1 MGERKERRLR
11 REAEAA
17 AERDRIEQ
25 EKAAQ
30 EQAEAEAAAQEAE
43 EAQSES
49 PAEQGTEAAQQGV
62 AEHRENAPRRV
73 PEAVQPRKRR
83 RAKINLQAAVVLL
96 VFALLM
102 GVVLGYVL
110 GRSAGE
116 RRASEAEM
124 RLAELTAAVESEQQ
138 QAQEMQSAEQANEE
152 ALAALAGE
160 AAFSDGDTD
169 LLMGAEDLS
178 GATDAQDSDEVV
190 AEFVGGQLRS
200 GEVIEEYNAQLARY
214 MFEGYSEAEASETL
228 LQEVMED
235 MVFERVLEAH
245 AKALGVYELTA
256 ADGQQISA
264 EAQQRY
270 GEQLSYARSLV
281 RTDGMGDAEVE
292 AAAESYL
299 LESEGV
305 TLESI
310 EAELRAGW
318 WKDKL
323 YDALTANVSVGSG
336 EIMSA
341 YNEALADQKERF
353 LASAGD
359 YEAAQ
364 MSGEVIVYNLPGYRR
379 VRMVGLSFDSF
390 DALTAV
396 DEFTLQLAALDES
409 ADAAKIAEL
418 KAQLN
423 EYYAPLEEKA
433 NALLQAL
440 ADGGSMEDLSA
451 QYGGETEEGCVSA
464 DSSLWTQEIVDA
476 AMALANPGDVS
487 GIVRTGDGVYIL
499 QYVSDVPEG
508 TVAMSEVYDA
518 LSAQTLDTAR
528 YLAYETQI
536 NAWMEEAEPKY
547 YPERMQ

>member
-30 EQAEAEAAAQEAE
+30 EQAEAEAAAPEAE
-43 EAQSES
+43 EAQGEA
-49 PAEQGTEAAQQGV
+49 PAAQEVEAVQQGE
-62 AEHRENAPRRV
+62 AEHRENAPRRA
-73 PEAVQPRKRR
+73 PEAAQPRKRR

-110 GRSAGE
+110 GRSAGD
-116 RRASEAEM
+116 RRASEAEA
-124 RLAELTAAVESEQQ
+124 RLAELTAAVETEQQ
-138 QAQEMQSAEQANEE
+138 QVQEVQSAEQANEE

-178 GATDAQDSDEVV
+178 GATDVQAADEVV
-190 AEFVGGQLRS
+190 AEFDGGELRS

-235 MVFERVLEAH
+235 MVFERVLETH
-245 AKALGVYELTA
+245 AKALGVYELSAT
-256 ADGQQISA
+256 DGQQISA

-270 GEQLSYARSLV
+270 EEQMSYARSIV
-281 RTDGMGDAEVE
+281 RAEGMGDAEVDT
-292 AAAESYL
+292 AAQSYL

-310 EAELRAGW
+310 EAELRSGW
-318 WKDKL
+318 WMDKL

-341 YNEALADQKERF
+341 YNDALADQKERF
-353 LASAGD
+353 LANAGD

-379 VRMVGLSFDSF
+379 VKMVGLTFDSF

-396 DEFTLQLAALDES
+396 DALNTQLAALDAS
-409 ADAAKIAEL
+409 ADAEQIAEL
-418 KAQLN
+418 KAQRN

-433 NALLQAL
+433 NALLQEL
-440 ADGGSMEDLSA
+440 ASGGSMEDLSA
-451 QYGGETEEGCVSA
+451 QYGGETEEGCVRA

-487 GIVRTGDGVYIL
+487 GVVRTGDGVYIL

-528 YLAYETQI
+528 YLAYEAQI

>member
-30 EQAEAEAAAQEAE
+30 EQAEAEAAAPEAE
-43 EAQSES
+43 EAQGEA
-49 PAEQGTEAAQQGV
+49 PAAQEAEAVQQGE
-62 AEHRENAPRRV
+62 AEHRENAPRRA
-73 PEAVQPRKRR
+73 PEAAQPRKRR

-110 GRSAGE
+110 GRSAGD
-116 RRASEAEM
+116 RRASEAEA
-124 RLAELTAAVESEQQ
+124 RLAELTAAVETEQQ
-138 QAQEMQSAEQANEE
+138 QVQEVQSAEQANEE

-178 GATDAQDSDEVV
+178 GATDVQAADEVV
-190 AEFVGGQLRS
+190 AEFDGGELRS

-214 MFEGYSEAEASETL
+214 MFEGYSEAEASESL

-245 AKALGVYELTA
+245 AKALGVYELSA

-270 GEQLSYARSLV
+270 EEKLIYARSLV
-281 RTDGMGDAEVE
+281 RAEGMDDAEVE
-292 AAAESYL
+292 AAAQSYL

-310 EAELRAGW
+310 EAELRSGW
-318 WKDKL
+318 WTDKL

-341 YNEALADQKERF
+341 YNDALADQKERF
-353 LASAGD
+353 LANAGD

-390 DALTAV
+390 ETMSAV
-396 DEFTLQLAALDES
+396 DELNQQLATLDAS
-409 ADAAKIAEL
+409 ADAEQYAACQ
-418 KAQLN
+418 AQIDAL
-423 EYYAPLEEKA
+423 YAPLETQA
-433 NALLQAL
+433 NAMLQAA
-440 ADGGSMEDLSA
+440 ADGGDLESLSR
-451 QYGGETEEGCVSA
+451 QYGGSVEECCIAA
-464 DSSLWTQEIVDA
+464 DSSSWTQEIVDA
-476 AMALANPGDVS
+476 AMALKAPGDVS
-487 GIVRTGDGVYIL
+487 AVVRTDDGVYIL
-499 QYVSDVPEG
+499 QYVGDVQEG
-508 TVAMSEVYDA
+508 TVSMNDVYDE
-518 LSAQTLDTAR
+518 LSAQTLETAR

-536 NAWMEEAEPKY
+536 NTWMEEADPKY

>member
-30 EQAEAEAAAQEAE
+30 QADAE
-43 EAQSES
+43 EAQPEQVDVQETAPEQ
-49 PAEQGTEAAQQGV
+49 PAE
-62 AEHRENAPRRV
+62 AERDHRENAPRRA
-73 PEAVQPRKRR
+73 PEEEAAPVRKRR

-110 GRSAGE
+110 GRSAGD
-116 RRASEAEM
+116 RRAMEAEAK
-124 RLAELTAAVESEQQ
+124 LAELTATVEPQQ
-138 QAQEMQSAEQANEE
+138 QAQLEQSAEQANEE

-160 AAFSDGDTD
+160 ALSSDGDSD

-178 GATDAQDSDEVV
+178 GAADAQLTDEVV
-190 AEFVGGQLRS
+190 AEFGGGELMAS
-200 GEVIEEYNAQLARY
+200 EVIEEYNARLARY
-214 MFEGYSEAEASETL
+214 LFEGYSEAEVSENL
-228 LQEVMED
+228 LREVMED
-235 MVFERVLEAH
+235 MVFERVLESH
-245 AKALGVYELTA
+245 ARKLGVYELSA
-256 ADGQQISA
+256 SDEQQIAA

-270 GEQLSYARSLV
+270 EEQLSYARSLV
-281 RTDGMGDAEVE
+281 RTGEMSDAEVE
-292 AAAESYL
+292 AAAQSYL

-310 EAELRAGW
+310 EAELRSGW
-318 WKDKL
+318 WMDKL
-323 YDALTANVSVGSG
+323 YDALTADVSVGSG
-336 EIMSA
+336 EIMTA

-353 LASAGD
+353 LASSED

-364 MSGEVIVYNLPGYRR
+364 ASGDVIVYNLPGYRR
-379 VRMVGLSFDSF
+379 VKMVGFSFDSF
-390 DALTAV
+390 DSMTAV
-396 DEFTLQLAALDES
+396 DGLNTQIAALDAS
-409 ADAAKIAEL
+409 ADAEQISEL
-418 KAQLN
+418 QAQLDA
-423 EYYAPLEEKA
+423 YYAPLEERA
-433 NALLQAL
+433 DALLQAL
-440 ADGGSMEDLSA
+440 TGGGALESLSS
-451 QYGGETEEGCVSA
+451 QYGGELEEGCVCLG
-464 DSSLWTQEIVDA
+464 SSLWTQELVDA
-476 AMALANPGDVS
+476 AMALASPGDVS

-499 QYVSDVPEG
+499 QYVEDVPEG

-518 LSAQTLDTAR
+518 LSAQTWETAR

-536 NAWMEEAEPKY
+536 NTWMEEADPKY

>member
-30 EQAEAEAAAQEAE
+30 EQAEAEAAAPEAE
-43 EAQSES
+43 EAQGEA
-49 PAEQGTEAAQQGV
+49 PAAQEAEAVQQGE
-62 AEHRENAPRRV
+62 AEHRENAPRRA
-73 PEAVQPRKRR
+73 PEAAQPRKRR

-110 GRSAGE
+110 GRSAGD
-116 RRASEAEM
+116 RRASEAEA
-124 RLAELTAAVESEQQ
+124 RLAELTAAVETEQQ
-138 QAQEMQSAEQANEE
+138 QVQEVQSAEQANEE

-178 GATDAQDSDEVV
+178 GATDVQAADEVV
-190 AEFVGGQLRS
+190 AEFDGGELRS

-245 AKALGVYELTA
+245 AKALGVYELSA

-270 GEQLSYARSLV
+270 EEKLVYARSLV
-281 RTDGMGDAEVE
+281 RAEGMSDAEVE
-292 AAAESYL
+292 AAAQSYL

-310 EAELRAGW
+310 EAELRSGW
-318 WKDKL
+318 WMDKL

-341 YNEALADQKERF
+341 YNDALADQKERF
-353 LASAGD
+353 LANAGD

-379 VRMVGLSFDSF
+379 VKMVGLTFDSF

-396 DEFTLQLAALDES
+396 DALNTQLAALDAS
-409 ADAAKIAEL
+409 ADAAQIAEL
-418 KAQLN
+418 KAQRN

-451 QYGGETEEGCVSA
+451 QYGGETEEGCVRA

-487 GIVRTGDGVYIL
+487 GIVRTGVGVYIL

-528 YLAYETQI
+528 YLAYDAQI
-536 NAWMEEAEPKY
+536 NAWMEEADPKY

>member
-30 EQAEAEAAAQEAE
+30 EQAEAEAAAPEAE
-43 EAQSES
+43 EAQGEA
-49 PAEQGTEAAQQGV
+49 PAAQEAEAVQQGE
-62 AEHRENAPRRV
+62 AEHRENAPRRA
-73 PEAVQPRKRR
+73 PEAAQPRKRR

-110 GRSAGE
+110 GRRAGD
-116 RRASEAEM
+116 RRASEAEA
-124 RLAELTAAVESEQQ
+124 RLAELTAAVETEQQ
-138 QAQEMQSAEQANEE
+138 QAQEVQSAEEANEE

-178 GATDAQDSDEVV
+178 GATDVQAADEVV
-190 AEFVGGQLRS
+190 AEFDGGELRS

-235 MVFERVLEAH
+235 MVFERVLETH
-245 AKALGVYELTA
+245 AKALGVYELSA

-270 GEQLSYARSLV
+270 EEKLVYARSLV
-281 RTDGMGDAEVE
+281 RAEGMSDAEVE
-292 AAAESYL
+292 AAAQSYL

-318 WKDKL
+318 WMDKL
-323 YDALTANVSVGSG
+323 YDALTADVSVGSG

-341 YNEALADQKERF
+341 YNDALADQKERF
-353 LASAGD
+353 LANAGD

-379 VRMVGLSFDSF
+379 VKMVGLTFDSF

-396 DEFTLQLAALDES
+396 DALNTQLAALDAS
-409 ADAAKIAEL
+409 ADAAQIAEL
-418 KAQLN
+418 KAQRN

-451 QYGGETEEGCVSA
+451 QYGGETEEGCVRA

-528 YLAYETQI
+528 YLAYDAQI
-536 NAWMEEAEPKY
+536 NAWMEEADPKY

>member
-30 EQAEAEAAAQEAE
+30 EQPEAE
-43 EAQSES
+43 EAQ
-49 PAEQGTEAAQQGV
+49 PEQAAVQEAAPEQQGE
-62 AEHRENAPRRV
+62 AETDHRENAPRRA
-73 PEAVQPRKRR
+73 PGEEAAPVRKRRR

-116 RRASEAEM
+116 TRAKEAEAK
-124 RLAELTAAVESEQQ
+124 LAELSVTIEPQQ
-138 QAQEMQSAEQANEE
+138 QAQLEQSAEQANEE

-160 AAFSDGDTD
+160 QVSSDGDSS
-169 LLMGAEDLS
+169 LLMGVEDLS
-178 GATDAQDSDEVV
+178 GAADVQLTDEVV
-190 AEFVGGQLRS
+190 AEFGGGELMAS
-200 GEVIEEYNAQLARY
+200 EVIEEYNARLACY
-214 MFEGYSEAEASETL
+214 MFEGYSEEEVSETL
-228 LQEVMED
+228 LREVMED

-245 AKALGVYELTA
+245 ARELGVYELTA
-256 ADGQQISA
+256 ADEQQIAA

-270 GEQLSYARSLV
+270 EEQLSYARSLV
-281 RTDGMGDAEVE
+281 RTGEMSDAEVE
-292 AAAESYL
+292 AAAQSYL

-305 TLESI
+305 NQASI
-310 EAELRAGW
+310 EAELRASW
-318 WKDKL
+318 WMDKL

-336 EIMSA
+336 EIMTA

-353 LASAGD
+353 LASAED

-364 MSGEVIVYNLPGYRR
+364 ISGEVIVYNLPGYRR
-379 VRMVGLSFDSF
+379 VKMVGLSFDSF
-390 DALTAV
+390 DAMTAV
-396 DEFTLQLAALDES
+396 DELNAQIAALDAS
-409 ADAAKIAEL
+409 ADAEQIAEL
-418 KAQLN
+418 QAQIDA
-423 EYYAPLEEKA
+423 YYAPLEEKA
-433 NALLQAL
+433 NELLQSMT
-440 ADGGSMEDLSA
+440 DGGDMESLSS
-451 QYGGETEEGCVSA
+451 QYGGEMEEGCVCA
-464 DSSLWTQEIVDA
+464 DSSLWTQEIIDA
-476 AMALANPGDVS
+476 AMALAAPGDVS

-499 QYVSDVPEG
+499 QYVEDVPEG

-518 LSAQTLDTAR
+518 LSAQTQETAR

-536 NAWMEEAEPKY
+536 NAWMEEADPKY

>member
-30 EQAEAEAAAQEAE
+30 EQAEAEAAAPEAE
-43 EAQSES
+43 EAQGEA
-49 PAEQGTEAAQQGV
+49 PAAQEAEAVQQGE
-62 AEHRENAPRRV
+62 AEHRENAPRRA
-73 PEAVQPRKRR
+73 PEAAQPRKRR
-83 RAKINLQAAVVLL
+83 RAKINLQASVVLL

-110 GRSAGE
+110 GRRAGD
-116 RRASEAEM
+116 RRASEAEAQ
-124 RLAELTAAVESEQQ
+124 LAELTAAVETEQQ
-138 QAQEMQSAEQANEE
+138 QAQEVQSAEQANEE

-178 GATDAQDSDEVV
+178 GATDAQGSDEVV

-214 MFEGYSEAEASETL
+214 MFEGYSEVEASETL

-235 MVFERVLEAH
+235 MVFERVLETH
-245 AKALGVYELTA
+245 AKALGVYELSA

-270 GEQLSYARSLV
+270 EEKLVYARSLV
-281 RTDGMGDAEVE
+281 RAEGMSDAEVE
-292 AAAESYL
+292 AAAQSYL

-310 EAELRAGW
+310 EAELRSGW
-318 WKDKL
+318 WMDKL

-341 YNEALADQKERF
+341 YNDALADQKERF
-353 LASAGD
+353 LASSED

-379 VRMVGLSFDSF
+379 VKMVGLTFDSF

-396 DEFTLQLAALDES
+396 DALNTQLAALDAS
-409 ADAAKIAEL
+409 ADAAQIAEL
-418 KAQLN
+418 KAQRN
-423 EYYAPLEEKA
+423 EYYAPLEDMA
-433 NALLQAL
+433 YALLQAL
-440 ADGGSMEDLSA
+440 ASGGSMEDLSA
-451 QYGGETEEGCVSA
+451 QYGGETEEGCVRA

-528 YLAYETQI
+528 YLAYEAQI